1 MRALDLFI
9 IFGYL
14 VGITA
19 FGVWFS
25 GKQETT
31 RDYFLGDRTVPWW
44 AIAASIVA
52 TETSTITFISVP
64 GIAFARGGNFQFL
77 QLVFGYLLG
86 RIVISLLFIPSYFR
100 GELLTVYQ
108 LLERRFGLRIK
119 MLAAALFVV
128 MRNIADG
135 IRLLLTA
142 FVLAAVYVAFQPAA
156 DAETITIY
164 SIILLGA
171 VMIIFTY
178 FGGMEA
184 VIWVEVV
191 QLGIYIAGALAAA
204 IVLISAINGGFGGAL
219 ALGTQFDKF
228 DVVDW
233 GWRATK
239 YTIFSPTSFWGALPF
254 SDWSFAFQL
263 PFDLT
268 KTYTLWAGL
277 IGGCFL
283 TMSTHGTDQYLVQRY
298 LCTDRPRRAAAAL
311 LSSGG
316 VVLAQFIGFLFI
328 GALLFAFYQPHS
340 DPLYANFAGACARL
354 QPDAAAKCLSDPAFA
369 GVTSANFPFTGGDR
383 VFPDFITKHLPSGL
397 SGLVV
402 AAIFAAAL
410 SSSLNSIAATAVN
423 DLYKPFARRRKDR
436 HYLRVSHWLTLAW
449 GIVQIAV
456 ALFFMRRNRSALD
469 QALSIAGLINGPV
482 LGIFLVGT
490 FLRRVSEPPAL
501 IGMLV
506 SIACMLY
513 VRFMTPLAWTWYVLL
528 GSLITFVVA
537 YAASFA
543 FAPASPAQQDELAP
557 GAAVENL

>member
-1 MRALDLFI
+1 MRALDLVI

-14 VGITA
+14 AGITL

-64 GIAFARGGNFQFL
+64 GVAFARGGNFQFL
-77 QLVFGYLLG
+77 QLVFGYMLG

-108 LLERRFGLRIK
+108 LLERRFGLKIK

-135 IRLLLTA
+135 VRLLLTA
-142 FVLAAVYVAFQPAA
+142 FVLAAVYTAFVP
-156 DAETITIY
+156 DANAEAIIVY
-164 SIILLGA
+164 SIILLGV
-171 VMIIFTY
+171 VMIVFTY

-204 IVLISAINGGFGGAL
+204 IVLASKIEGGFAGAL
-219 ALGTQFDKF
+219 ALGSQFDKF
-228 DVVDW
+228 DVFD
-233 GWRATK
+233 
-239 YTIFSPTSFWGALPF
+239 FSFT
-254 SDWSFAFQL
+254 
-263 PFDLT
+263 LT
-268 KTYTLWAGL
+268 KTYTFWAGL

-298 LCTDRPRRAAAAL
+298 LCTDRPRRASAAL

-328 GALLFAFYQPHS
+328 GVLLFAFYQP
-340 DPLYANFAGACARL
+340 
-354 QPDAAAKCLSDPAFA
+354 QSDPAYGTLTA
-369 GVTSANFPFTGGDR
+369 GAATLPIEGAFRVVGSDR

-410 SSSLNSIAATAVN
+410 SSSLNAIAATAVN
-423 DLYKPFARRRKDR
+423 DLYKPFARGRDDK

-449 GIVQIAV
+449 GLVQIGV

-501 IGMLV
+501 VGMLV
-506 SIACMLY
+506 SICVMLY

-528 GSLITFVVA
+528 GSIITFVVA
-537 YAASFA
+537 YAVSFA
-543 FAPASPAQQDELAP
+543 FAPATPAQRDELAP
-557 GAAVENL
+557 GGAAENV